1 MHFPL
6 AGEGVCEKMNPFQSQ
21 QQSQATTQRH
31 LYPRKQLATLA
42 LASVVSMLLI
52 SGDFVFRSR
61 LGGAIGLLAIIGFMI
76 YLLVIATI
84 TVVDWHGF
92 LTMNGLVK
100 WKLMTE
106 RQRFIAG
113 CFFIALNVFVLGG
126 YLAQAY
132 LTYRRYRQL
141 EPLRR
146 RRKIAELE
154 AELGMI
160 PRTDGTCYKCHR
172 PLQLDAE
179 FCAYCGET
187 VMQRPRI
194 CPECYT
200 TTLPDARW
208 CPACGA
214 QLDTT
219 VLSHEK

>member
-1 MHFPL
+1 
-6 AGEGVCEKMNPFQSQ
+6 MNLFQSQ
-21 QQSQATTQRH
+21 QQSPATSQHH
-31 LYPRKQLATLA
+31 LYPGKLLTTLA
-42 LASVVSMLLI
+42 IASVVSMLLI
-52 SGDFVFRSR
+52 SGDFVFQSS
-61 LGGAIGLLAIIGFMI
+61 LGRASGLLAIIGFTI
-76 YLLVIATI
+76 YLLVITTI
-84 TVVDWHGF
+84 MVVDWHGF
-92 LTMNGLVK
+92 LTMNGLLQ
-100 WKLMTE
+100 WKSMTE
-106 RQRFIAG
+106 RQRFIAR
-113 CFFIALNVFVLGG
+113 CFFVALNVFVLSF

-160 PRTDGTCYKCHR
+160 PRTDGTCHKCHQ

-187 VMQRPRI
+187 VTQRPRI

-219 VLSHEK
+219 VLS